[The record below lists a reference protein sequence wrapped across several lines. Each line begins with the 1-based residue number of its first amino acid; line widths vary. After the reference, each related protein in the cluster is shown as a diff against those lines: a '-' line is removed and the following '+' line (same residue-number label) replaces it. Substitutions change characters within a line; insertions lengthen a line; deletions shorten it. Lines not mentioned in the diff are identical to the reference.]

1 VVFGAINLLE
11 ATVAFLLLRRWRFNP
26 RFAVPS
32 DITKF
37 LIAGAVLSGRQSRE
51 GGPERSL
58 DSVDSN

>member
-37 LIAGAVLSGRQSRE
+37 LIAGAILGALVAA
-51 GGPERSL
+51 
-58 DSVDSN
+58 